1 MAKRKRTAPGDKT
14 TPAADDQAKVLGLM
28 SKIAESLAPG
38 EPVQF
43 HVTGN
48 SQTTGYYMIPSPPEE
63 APPAGSAA
71 TGGEQA
77 KSSIAQYEE
86 CPYCLFAMSHTLA
99 QHTAA
104 IMRQPGPRPQR

>member
-1 MAKRKRTAPGDKT
+1 MPRRKRTAPGDNT
-14 TPAADDQAKVLGLM
+14 TPADELEKVTRLM
-28 SKIAESLAPG
+28 SKIAEAVAPG

-48 SQTTGYYMIPSPPEE
+48 SETTGYYLVPAPEQDTTG
-63 APPAGSAA
+63 ADHAAFRAGCNNA
-71 TGGEQA
+71 
-77 KSSIAQYEE
+77 SITHYED
-86 CPYCLFAMSHTLA
+86 CPYCILAQSHTLA